1 MTTVEC
7 PLCGKPVEIPEYN
20 KVTRSDALVAHIASE
35 HISAIRPAT
44 PNEGPPLPRALNIK
58 WPWVKK

>member
-1 MTTVEC
+1 MATVEC
-7 PLCGKPVEIPEYN
+7 PLCGESVEIPEYN

-44 PNEGPPLPRALNIK
+44 PREGPPLPRGWGVR
-58 WPWVKK
+58 WPWKK